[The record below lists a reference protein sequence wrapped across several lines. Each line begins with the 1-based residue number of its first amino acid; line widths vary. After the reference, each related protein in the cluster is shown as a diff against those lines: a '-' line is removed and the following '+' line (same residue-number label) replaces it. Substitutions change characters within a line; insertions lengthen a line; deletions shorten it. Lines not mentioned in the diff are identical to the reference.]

1 MPLLNSPF
9 IEFLLNPWFLLS
21 LFFWLIVLALV
32 YLLRNKKEAAYL
44 FFPLLAMFKTKKLN
58 NFLRKISR
66 KVPKFWKIFW
76 TIGIFISFGFVIF
89 AFYFFFTNFI
99 NLLVNP
105 RIEQAVLPLI
115 PGVTIDLP
123 LFFYLILPLLFIVTT
138 HEFAHGIAASADGL
152 DIKSTGVLGAG
163 IFYIIAFG
171 AFVEVDE
178 RIVNSNKVNRYTR
191 LRIAA
196 AGTYVNGITAVVAF
210 ILLLCFPLMIA
221 PWYRQVTQVNTVLK
235 EDEGGF
241 NYGNIT
247 RGDAIIAIKKSGT
260 TDENYVS
267 LDELKGVS
275 LSSILNNK
283 STLECAIND
292 SLTLKIYDPSSD
304 AFLEKNIT
312 LGPRYY
318 IGLRYEYTS
327 DGLGLKIN
335 KVLSLSEGGNNF
347 GNISE
352 GLTVIKIN
360 GIPINVSNGDT
371 LERVYTSSFQNGMIL
386 NNINFSTDSANYT
399 LDLRID
405 GVIIGIYSNSY
416 FMYKNG
422 IAKFFTSFWPEFLLR
437 ELSWLFLIAFSIT
450 LFNML
455 PLPIFDGDRMVKE
468 LINWGIGENYKSL
481 KKKKDKFYFK
491 KEDKNYELSEYRV
504 EKINSI
510 EIIMKDPLRS
520 IEPSTIRL
528 SEDNYQIIDKIGDG
542 FKDTVLLNLPEKTE
556 LTENSV
562 VEISYEHYYD
572 EKKKIKNLILNTL
585 RFITIFII
593 LGNFILSFIKFG
605 GLIFWM

>member
-292 SLTLKIYDPSSD
+292 SLTLKIYDPSLD

-542 FKDTVLLNLPEKTE
+542 FKDTVLLNLPEKTD
-556 LTENSV
+556 LTEDTV

>member
-9 IEFLLNPWFLLS
+9 IDFLLNPWFLLS

-66 KVPKFWKIFW
+66 KAPKFWKIFW

-115 PGVTIDLP
+115 PGVTINLP

-196 AGTYVNGITAVVAF
+196 AGTYVNGITAAVAF

-241 NYGNIT
+241 NYGNVSS
-247 RGDAIIAIKKSGT
+247 GDVIIAIKKSGT
-260 TDENYVS
+260 PDENYVY
-267 LDELKGVS
+267 LDEVKGVS
-275 LSSILNNK
+275 LSSILKNK
-283 STLECAIND
+283 TTLECAIND

-304 AFLEKNIT
+304 AFSEKNIT

-327 DGLGLKIN
+327 DGLGLKIT
-335 KVLSLSEGGNNF
+335 KVFSLSEGGNNF
-347 GNISE
+347 GNISA
-352 GLTVIKIN
+352 GLTVIRIN

-371 LERVYTSSFQNGMIL
+371 LERVYTSSFQNNIIL
-386 NNINFSTDSANYT
+386 TNINFSTDSANYT

-491 KEDKNYELSEYRV
+491 KEDNNYELSEYRV
-504 EKINSI
+504 EKIDSV
-510 EIIMKDPLRS
+510 EIIMKDQSRLN
-520 IEPSTIRL
+520 EPSTIKL
-528 SEDNYQIIDKIGDG
+528 SEDKFKIIDKIGDG

-556 LTENSV
+556 LTENAV
-562 VEISYEHYYD
+562 IEISYEHYYD
-572 EKKKIKNLILNTL
+572 EKKKIKNIILNTL

>member
-9 IEFLLNPWFLLS
+9 IDFILNPWFLLS
-21 LFFWLIVLALV
+21 LIFWLIVLALV
-32 YLLRNKKEAAYL
+32 YLLRNKKGAAYL
-44 FFPLLAMFKTKKLN
+44 FFPLLAMFKTKRLN
-58 NFLRKISR
+58 NFLRNISR
-66 KVPKFWKIFW
+66 KVPKFWRIFW
-76 TIGIFISFGFVIF
+76 TIGIFISFGIIIF

-99 NLLVNP
+99 NLLINP
-105 RIEQAVLPLI
+105 KIEQAVVPLI
-115 PGVTIDLP
+115 PGVTINLP
-123 LFFYLILPLLFIVTT
+123 IFFYLILPLLFIVTT

-152 DIKSTGVLGAG
+152 DIKSTGVIGAG

-178 RIVNSNKVNRYTR
+178 RIVSSSKVNRYTR

-196 AGTYVNGITAVVAF
+196 AGTYINGITAGIALV
-210 ILLLCFPLMIA
+210 LLLCFPLMIA
-221 PWYRQVTQVNTVLK
+221 PWYRQVTQVHTVLK

-241 NYGNIT
+241 NYENISS
-247 RGDAIIAIKKSGT
+247 GDAIIAIKKSGT
-260 TDENYVS
+260 TDENYVY

-283 STLECAIND
+283 TALKCEIND

-304 AFLEKNIT
+304 AFSEKNIT

-347 GNISE
+347 DNISA
-352 GLTVIKIN
+352 GLIVIKIN

-371 LERVYTSSFQNGMIL
+371 LESVYTSSFQNDIIL
-386 NNINFSTDSANYT
+386 NNLNFSTDSANYT

-405 GVIIGIYSNSY
+405 GVMIGIYSNSY

-437 ELSWLFLIAFSIT
+437 ELSWLFLIAFSVT

-468 LINWGIGENYKSL
+468 LINWGIGENYKTL
-481 KKKKDKFYFK
+481 KKKKDKFYYNR
-491 KEDKNYELSEYRV
+491 EDNDYELSEYRV
-504 EKINSI
+504 EKIDSI
-510 EIIMKDPLRS
+510 EIIMKDQSRINES
-520 IEPSTIRL
+520 SKIKL
-528 SEDNYQIIDKIGDG
+528 SEDKYEIIDKIGDG
-542 FKDTVLLNLPEKTE
+542 FKDTVLLKLPEKTE
-556 LTENSV
+556 LTENAV
-562 VEISYEHYYD
+562 IQISYEHYYD

>member
-292 SLTLKIYDPSSD
+292 SLTLKIYDPSLD

-347 GNISE
+347 GNISK

>member
-292 SLTLKIYDPSSD
+292 SLTLKIYDPSLD

-510 EIIMKDPLRS
+510 EIIMKDPSRS

-528 SEDNYQIIDKIGDG
+528 SEDKYQIIDKIGDG
-542 FKDTVLLNLPEKTE
+542 FKDTVLLNLPEKTD
-556 LTENSV
+556 LTEDTV